1 MTTASQSVKFHKGDR
16 VEPSGEGRT
25 RLWYGFVGTVIK
37 VTKKYVT
44 VVWDGVSLVDEL
56 TIEEVKHVKESA
68 Q

>member
-1 MTTASQSVKFHKGDR
+1 MTTTTQPVKFHKGDR
-16 VEPSGEGRT
+16 VTTSGQGRT